1 MNGQPVRATR
11 IRYDRQMAC
20 PAVLVLLF
28 ALVNLARL
36 AITQT
41 SRAQKSEVVQP
52 SAPIRK
58 AFVMGV
64 NAGEEAEYEKRH
76 QHIWPEL
83 EAVLKQHGVVTY
95 SIFLLPRTRQLFAY
109 VEFRD
114 RKQWNAVAQTAA
126 CKKWWA
132 YMKDIMPAN
141 PDNSP
146 VSTELKEVF
155 HIEVPCHRNCSVDSL
170 R

>member
-1 MNGQPVRATR
+1 MLNYRRIARASAFLLLVVSVDLPGRAT
-11 IRYDRQMAC
+11 A
-20 PAVLVLLF
+20 A
-28 ALVNLARL
+28 
-36 AITQT
+36 T
-41 SRAQKSEVVQP
+41 SHTKKSAGMHR
-52 SAPIRK
+52 SSPIRK
-58 AFVMGV
+58 AFVMSV
-64 NAGEEAEYEKRH
+64 NPGEEAEYQKRH
-76 QHIWPEL
+76 RQIWPEL

-114 RKQWNAVAQTAA
+114 QEQWDAVAQTAA
-126 CKKWWA
+126 CQKWWA

-146 VSTELKEVF
+146 VSIELKEVF
-155 HIEVPCHRNCSVDSL
+155 HLEAPSHRKSSVNSF